1 MNTRIKQIREKEN
14 LTQEEFGERIGSA
27 RNTIANYET
36 GNRKPSNAVILSI
49 CREFG
54 INEEWLRTG
63 SGEMKKEIPNKF
75 SFYLGQIEGGNDE
88 FIKDLIEVYMELD
101 TDSKQALRIISEKM
115 AEKIKNRE
123 SGSGEM
129 PFQNY

>member
-123 SGSGEM
+123 
-129 PFQNY
+129 